1 MATTSDPNASTGVP
15 AQAASPTDPTA
26 RATGTTDDLRPGP
39 DSAATWGEFVG
50 ADPDFSGVVGA
61 AFRAHRHHVLATI
74 RKDGA
79 PRVSGTEVDFRGD
92 EMLFGSMPGAR
103 KARDLQR
110 DPRFALHAMPG
121 DTSMQPGDVK
131 ISGLALEVRDKAEL
145 SRLLGPEE
153 EVGEG
158 VHVFRVLLTDAV
170 LTTVEGDELV
180 VRTWRPA
187 TGVREIRRQG

>member
-1 MATTSDPNASTGVP
+1 MATTPDSTTSTGVP
-15 AQAASPTDPTA
+15 AQAAA
-26 RATGTTDDLRPGP
+26 RATGPARTTDDLRPAA
-39 DSAATWGEFVG
+39 DRAATWGEFSR
-50 ADPDFSGVVGA
+50 ADPDFAEVVGA
-61 AFRAHRHHVLATI
+61 AFRAAKHHVLATL

-121 DTSMQPGDVK
+121 DTSMEPGDVK
-131 ISGLALEVRDKAEL
+131 VSGLALEVRDTAEL
-145 SRLLGPEE
+145 ARVLAADE

-158 VHVFRVLLTDAV
+158 VHVFRLLLTDAV
-170 LTTVEGDELV
+170 LTTVEGEELV
-180 VRTWRPA
+180 VRTWRPS
-187 TGVREIRRQG
+187 TGLREIRRAG